1 MNKLLEALKRTSL
14 TADQVSDVTK
24 AVEDMVSEAI
34 SKVEAK
40 KRSEYDA
47 KVEEAY
53 DKAQAEID
61 AVEAKAIEGYKQAHA
76 IIQDQQLRIETLER
90 EYENK
95 MDEGYQQAWEMLQAE
110 QAKNENIEL
119 EVQREADEKIRAM
132 RDFMVEK
139 LDLFLQMQK
148 AEIYDEAR
156 QDILN
161 DPQIVEHRVTIE
173 KMADIMSD
181 YLSFDDLAGTS
192 SKKINEANNLIE
204 DLQGQVKILERK
216 TVNQS
221 KQIHSLNE
229 TLRQGEQLINE
240 ARAITTKNERNERKN
255 GAGTASGRGQRV
267 LSEGREQLIPEFSNT
282 KKNSG
287 RSPVEGNNRL
297 VEQMLVLSGL
307 QQSE

>member
-1 MNKLLEALKRTSL
+1 MDKLLEALKKTSL
-14 TADQVSDVTK
+14 TESQVSDIVK
-24 AVEDMVSEAI
+24 AVETQIDEAI

-40 KRSEYDA
+40 KQSEFDA

-53 DKAQAEID
+53 DKAQAEVD
-61 AVEAKAIEGYKQAHA
+61 AAESKAIEGYKQAHA

-95 MDEGYQQAWEMLQAE
+95 MEEGYQQAWEMLQAE

-119 EVQREADEKIRAM
+119 EVQREADEKLKSM

-148 AEIYDEAR
+148 AEIYEEAR
-156 QDILN
+156 QDILS
-161 DPQIVEHRVTIE
+161 DPQMVEHRVAIE

-181 YLSFDDLAGTS
+181 YLSFDDVAGTS
-192 SKKINEANNLIE
+192 SRKLTEARSVIE
-204 DLQGQVKILERK
+204 DLQGQVKILEKK

-229 TLRQGEQLINE
+229 TLRQGEQMINE
-240 ARAITTKNERNERKN
+240 ARAITAKTERNERKN
-255 GAGTASGRGQRV
+255 SAGNVSGRGQRV
-267 LSEGREQLIPEFSNT
+267 LTEEQEQLIPEFNT
-282 KKNSG
+282 KQGSEKSTVN
-287 RSPVEGNNRL
+287 GNQL

-307 QQSE
+307 QESK